1 MPRDAGVEGE
11 AALEGRRH
19 GLVVEVGGLEVED
32 AGEDAGAAVG
42 GVLVDEEQHGA
53 LAADEGEHVRED
65 AEDER
70 VDGALEGRRFNKKIL
85 SLILFLE
92 TF

>member
-11 AALEGRRH
+11 AALEGRRQ

-42 GVLVDEEQHGA
+42 GVLVDEKQHGA

-65 AEDER
+65 AEDEC
-70 VDGALEGRRFNKKIL
+70 VDGTLGGNSRRKYCL
-85 SLILFLE
+85 SFLF
-92 TF
+92 